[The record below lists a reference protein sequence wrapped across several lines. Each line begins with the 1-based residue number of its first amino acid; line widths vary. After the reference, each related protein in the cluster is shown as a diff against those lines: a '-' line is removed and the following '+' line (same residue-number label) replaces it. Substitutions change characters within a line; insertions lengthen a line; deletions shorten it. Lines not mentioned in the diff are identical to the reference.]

1 MNEPTNRYENF
12 LSSWEPVF
20 QRIPSIL
27 NILSSYPELCKKIKF
42 LSPRNLDHLHDIQ
55 KEWIS
60 VISRFD
66 NPIETS
72 FFKEYHVPVE
82 KDSYDYFIDLS
93 SDRLPIFLLNFY
105 QSEPYH
111 WYRSI
116 VFNDVNELMNALHIG
131 SFDVVAHFKEFW
143 LEERFLVNQ
152 KIEHSELMQ
161 SQDNW
166 EKFSI
171 KKSETTAK
179 DDQSKHQFN

>member
-1 MNEPTNRYENF
+1 MNESTKRYENF
-12 LSSWEPVF
+12 LSSWGPVF

-93 SDRLPIFLLNFY
+93 SDRLSIFLLNFY

-111 WYRSI
+111 WYKSI

-143 LEERFLVNQ
+143 IHQRLLVND
-152 KIEHSELMQ
+152 KVEHSELLL
-161 SQDNW
+161 DPDKW
-166 EKFSI
+166 KKHKI
-171 KKSETTAK
+171 KRNELIVKGDEN
-179 DDQSKHQFN
+179 KHQFN